1 MNRLRI
7 GVDVGGTNTDAV
19 VIAGRQVLT
28 SVKRPTTTDVLTGIV
43 DALNQV
49 MREVET
55 SDVGALMIGTTHFTN
70 AVVEAKDL
78 ARTGVVRLA
87 GSATK
92 AVPPMADWPPA
103 IRASVEGDVHYVSGG
118 YEYDGRE
125 IGHIDLE
132 ELTRVGRSFRAAGIG
147 DAAVTGVFS
156 PVRADQ
162 EREAAR
168 ALEEA
173 APGLLVSRS
182 TEIGR
187 IGLIERENATILNA
201 SLRPLASRIVDAFEG
216 AVASLGIDGATLYL
230 SQNDGTLMG
239 ASHTRSYPVATFASG
254 PTNSMRGAAFLSGET
269 DCAVIDIGGTT
280 TDVGILRHGFPR
292 EAPLAVEIGGIRTN
306 FRMPDLVSI
315 GVGGGSIVR
324 EGRDVT
330 VGPDSVGHR
339 LTSRAIV
346 FGGET
351 LTATDVA
358 VAAELATVGNPDR
371 VAGLDT
377 ALVREALAV
386 IESQVAG
393 ALDRMKTGPD
403 PIPVVLVGGG
413 SIILGDDLTGA
424 STILKPEHS
433 SVANAIGA
441 ALAQVGGHADRI
453 VSYATGSRQE
463 ALQSVTEEAQRR
475 CIDAGAL
482 PDSVKVVD
490 LDEVPLAYLPSNAV
504 RVSARTVGDL
514 S

>member
-1 MNRLRI
+1 MRRLRI

-19 VIAGRQVLT
+19 VIAGRRVIT
-28 SVKRPTTTDVLTGIV
+28 FAKRPTTADVLTGIV
-43 DALNQV
+43 DALSQV
-49 MREVET
+49 LGEVEA
-55 SDVGALMIGTTHFTN
+55 SDVDALMIGTTHFTN
-70 AVVEAKDL
+70 AVVEANDL

-87 GSATK
+87 GSATR
-92 AVPPMADWPPA
+92 AVPPMTDWPPA
-103 IRASVEGDVHYVSGG
+103 IRAAVGGDVHYVSGG
-118 YEYDGRE
+118 YEYDGRQIGPIDFDE
-125 IGHIDLE
+125 IA
-132 ELTRVGRSFRAAGIG
+132 RVGRTLAAAGITG
-147 DAAVTGVFS
+147 VAVTGVFS
-156 PVRADQ
+156 PVRSDQ
-162 EREAAR
+162 ENQAAQVLQ
-168 ALEEA
+168 AA

-187 IGLIERENATILNA
+187 LGLIERENATILNA
-201 SLRPLASRIVDAFEG
+201 ALRPLAARIVDAFEG
-216 AVASLGIDGATLYL
+216 AVASLGIDDATLYL

-239 ASHTRSYPVATFASG
+239 ADHTRSYPVATFASG
-254 PTNSMRGAAFLSGET
+254 PTNSMRGAAFLSDET
-269 DCAVIDIGGTT
+269 DCAVIDVGGTT

-292 EAPLAVEIGGIRTN
+292 EAPLAVDIGGIRTN

-315 GVGGGSIVR
+315 GIGGGSIVR
-324 EGRDVT
+324 DDEQVT

-339 LTSRAIV
+339 LTSEALV
-346 FGGET
+346 FGGRT

-358 VAAELATVGNPDR
+358 VAGGLARVGDPER
-371 VAGLDT
+371 VEGLDV

-386 IESQVAG
+386 IEDQVAG

-413 SIILGDDLTGA
+413 SIILGDGLTGA
-424 STILKPEHS
+424 STIVKPDHS

-453 VSYATGSRQE
+453 VTYGTGSRRE
-463 ALQSVTEEAQRR
+463 ALQKVTGEAQRR
-475 CIDAGAL
+475 CIEAGAR

-514 S
+514 P

>member
-92 AVPPMADWPPA
+92 AVPPMADRPPA

-132 ELTRVGRSFRAAGIG
+132 ELTRVGRSFRVAGIG

-201 SLRPLASRIVDAFEG
+201 VCCVLPPPGSWTPSKGRSPRLASMV
-216 AVASLGIDGATLYL
+216 
-230 SQNDGTLMG
+230 
-239 ASHTRSYPVATFASG
+239 P
-254 PTNSMRGAAFLSGET
+254 P
-269 DCAVIDIGGTT
+269 
-280 TDVGILRHGFPR
+280 
-292 EAPLAVEIGGIRTN
+292 
-306 FRMPDLVSI
+306 
-315 GVGGGSIVR
+315 
-324 EGRDVT
+324 
-330 VGPDSVGHR
+330 
-339 LTSRAIV
+339 
-346 FGGET
+346 
-351 LTATDVA
+351 
-358 VAAELATVGNPDR
+358 
-371 VAGLDT
+371 
-377 ALVREALAV
+377 
-386 IESQVAG
+386 
-393 ALDRMKTGPD
+393 
-403 PIPVVLVGGG
+403 
-413 SIILGDDLTGA
+413 
-424 STILKPEHS
+424 ST
-433 SVANAIGA
+433 
-441 ALAQVGGHADRI
+441 
-453 VSYATGSRQE
+453 
-463 ALQSVTEEAQRR
+463 
-475 CIDAGAL
+475 
-482 PDSVKVVD
+482 
-490 LDEVPLAYLPSNAV
+490 
-504 RVSARTVGDL
+504 
-514 S
+514 